1 MDAPDSPLGA
11 SGGMPPPPPPPSTVG
26 GPGSSLNPKLVI
38 AIIVAV
44 LVVVA
49 VAVYFLLL
57 KKPSPAP
64 VVIPQPKFT
73 PTPSPSSGLSPTE
86 QVATLKPE
94 TGKSGSGE
102 ASRSVVPGRFVLTV
116 TAELPDPGQGKFY
129 QVWLIR
135 PTSAAQFAAGQ
146 LKQSGNR
153 WVLTLDQTR
162 DASAYSN
169 VMVTLETVDD
179 QKPETKILTGSF

>member
-1 MDAPDSPLGA
+1 MPPS
-11 SGGMPPPPPPPSTVG
+11 SPPPPPPID
-26 GPGSSLNPKLVI
+26 GPGNSLNPKLVI
-38 AIIVAV
+38 AIIVGV
-44 LVVVA
+44 LIVVA
-49 VAVYFLLL
+49 VAAYFLLL
-57 KKPSPAP
+57 KKPTPAP

-73 PTPSPSSGLSPTE
+73 PTPSPSSGLNPTE

-94 TGKSGSGE
+94 AGKSGTGE

-129 QVWLIR
+129 EVWLIR
-135 PTSAAQFAAGQ
+135 PATESQFSAGQ

-179 QKPETKILTGSF
+179 KKPETKILSGSF